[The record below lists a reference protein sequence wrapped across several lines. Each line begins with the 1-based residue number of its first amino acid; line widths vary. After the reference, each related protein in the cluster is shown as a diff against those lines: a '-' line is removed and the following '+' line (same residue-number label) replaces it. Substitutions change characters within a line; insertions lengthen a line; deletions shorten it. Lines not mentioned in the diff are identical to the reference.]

1 MNKFLFIVS
10 CLLMFVACESSND
23 KSDKNIESETVK
35 NEYMPVVIEF
45 SATWCG
51 PCQQLK
57 PVFEA
62 LTDEYK
68 GKVEMESVDVDENPS
83 LARKYSIQNIPT
95 TIFFDKQGN
104 EVERIVG
111 YVPKSKLEQSIKS
124 LLK

>member
-10 CLLMFVACESSND
+10 CFLLFAACESSND

-57 PVFEA
+57 PIFEA

-95 TIFFDKQGN
+95 IIFFDKQGN
-104 EVERIVG
+104 EVNRIVG

-124 LLK
+124 LLQ